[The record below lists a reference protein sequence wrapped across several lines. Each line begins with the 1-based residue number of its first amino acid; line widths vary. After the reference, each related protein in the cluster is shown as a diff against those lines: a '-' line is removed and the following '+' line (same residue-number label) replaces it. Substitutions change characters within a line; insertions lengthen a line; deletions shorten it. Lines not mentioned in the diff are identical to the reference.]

1 MKRVLIVTHG
11 GFIGEFMNV
20 VRALLVKPAIYA
32 NNARNTAMY
41 IV

>member
-1 MKRVLIVTHG
+1 MKRVLVVTHG

-20 VRALLVKPAIYA
+20 VRSLFAKPAIYA

-41 IV
+41 VV